1 MFDPLIETRLAY
13 DAPLPLTFFLSSFF
27 AQNCWQLNYTCLL
40 CVEIGVVVD
49 VCCCEQ
55 VHTACPPTAT
65 SVLQETYVMRKSRC
79 ASVTRVQ
86 NSCGKENNSL
96 AGIGSREKS
105 NLFTRVYANG
115 TSLGNVC
122 AKENAELQS
131 ESLPTNQPTLF
142 FGSPFPHV
150 FFLSSLLFF
159 LVVL

>member
-1 MFDPLIETRLAY
+1 
-13 DAPLPLTFFLSSFF
+13 
-27 AQNCWQLNYTCLL
+27 
-40 CVEIGVVVD
+40 
-49 VCCCEQ
+49 
-55 VHTACPPTAT
+55 
-65 SVLQETYVMRKSRC
+65 MRKSRC
-79 ASVTRVQ
+79 ASVTQVQ

-142 FGSPFPHV
+142 FWLA
-150 FFLSSLLFF
+150 LSSRVFPPPSLPFF
-159 LVVL
+159 FVVL